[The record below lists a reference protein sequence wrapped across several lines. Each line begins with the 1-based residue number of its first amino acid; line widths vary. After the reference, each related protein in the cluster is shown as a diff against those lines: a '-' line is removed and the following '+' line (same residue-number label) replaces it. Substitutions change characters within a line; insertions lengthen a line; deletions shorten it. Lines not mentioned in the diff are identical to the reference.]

1 MASHLSVEGR
11 HLTTRGTPLIMARRT
26 TSAKPALS
34 ARTADRHRLYQLAV
48 QEPDAEL
55 AFVASTFK
63 RLRGRPAVTL
73 REDFCGTAL
82 SACAWVKRRKDHR
95 AVGVDLCADTLAWG
109 KTHNLAALS
118 PEQQQ
123 RVTLVRRDVRTPNA
137 ACRGIDVV
145 LAMNFS
151 YWTFK
156 TREGLVAYFRS
167 VRSSLGKGGVFFLDH
182 YGGYEAFK
190 EIEERRRLKGF
201 TYVWDQASYNPI
213 TGDKTCHIHFEFK
226 DGTRL
231 RKAFTYE
238 WRLWTLPEI
247 QELLHEAGFKH
258 VHVYWEGDDDKGGGN
273 GIFRP
278 TRRGEACAC
287 HVSYLSAHD

>member
-1 MASHLSVEGR
+1 
-11 HLTTRGTPLIMARRT
+11 MARRI
-26 TSAKPALS
+26 KPARPVLT

-55 AFVASTFK
+55 AFVSRTFT

-82 SACAWVKRRKDHR
+82 SACGWVKRRKQHR
-95 AVGVDLCADTLAWG
+95 AIGVDLCPDTLAWG
-109 KTHNLAALS
+109 KAHNLAALS
-118 PEQQQ
+118 QEQQS
-123 RVTLVRRDVRTPNA
+123 RVHLAQRDVRSPDA
-137 ACRGIDVV
+137 RCRGVDVV

-156 TREGLVAYFRS
+156 TREALAGYFRS

-231 RKAFTYE
+231 RNAFTYE

-258 VHVYWEGDDDKGGGN
+258 VHVYWEGDDGKGGGN

-278 TRRGEACAC
+278 SKRGEACAC